1 MDMMN
6 TNITGMIHIIAQITN
21 NRLNNRFVCGLIRF
35 SLDADSAASFC
46 FAILSLLFCFILTY
60 YMIALSLSILFTKAF
75 ANSMVIQHDTDWK
88 KVAADV
94 MPIGV
99 EDCSALYT

>member
-1 MDMMN
+1 M
-6 TNITGMIHIIAQITN
+6 
-21 NRLNNRFVCGLIRF
+21 
-35 SLDADSAASFC
+35 
-46 FAILSLLFCFILTY
+46 LTD

-75 ANSMVIQHDTDWK
+75 ANSMVMQHDTDWK

-99 EDCSALYT
+99 EDCRALYT